1 MGRGDLGE
9 FQVRRARGGR
19 VMASRSYWSLVRENK
34 DFRKLWI
41 ASVISMMG
49 EWFNTIALFFLILE
63 YTGSEFLLGL
73 LFTVRMAGFAILQP
87 VIGLMADRFHRKSLM
102 VISNLVQMV
111 LALCFLFVNDS
122 ADIVWMIGL
131 SGLMMVLH
139 GVYMTAER
147 ASLPNIVSEEDL
159 STANAL
165 EAASWSTALC
175 MGAML
180 GGVVVSYWGTD
191 AAFIIDSLT
200 FLVGTLF
207 LINLTLPQTVE
218 ESMKGPWLSTAF
230 GNIKRGWRRIRD
242 QPALFRIVFA
252 KASWNIA
259 GGGLAGVFLVLLGAD
274 VKGYG
279 AAFGFGLF
287 FFARGIGTGLGP
299 IIARTLFTNEQS
311 WPNLVG
317 NLIVISGIFYLMI
330 GATLDISLW
339 LTVVLVILAHS
350 ASGANWV
357 LSTILMQQWVEDEVR
372 GRVFSADM
380 LILSVAFSLST
391 SAAGWLME
399 WTFMSIQQGILMFS
413 SVMVLSGIIFS
424 LWKPTD
430 GAIQAA

>member
-1 MGRGDLGE
+1 
-9 FQVRRARGGR
+9 
-19 VMASRSYWSLVRENK
+19 MASRSYVALVRENR

-102 VISNLVQMV
+102 VISNLIQMV

-122 ADIVWMIGL
+122 GDIVWMIGL

-159 STANAL
+159 ATANAL

-191 AAFIIDSLT
+191 AAFIVDSFT
-200 FLVGTLF
+200 FLLGTLF

-218 ESMKGPWLSTAF
+218 ESMKGPWFSTAF
-230 GNIKRGWRRIRD
+230 GNIKRGWRRIRS
-242 QPALFRIVFA
+242 QPSLFRIVFA

-299 IIARTLFTNEQS
+299 IIARTLFTNERA
-311 WPNLVG
+311 WPGLVG
-317 NLIVISGIFYLMI
+317 NLIVISGIFYLLI
-330 GATLDISLW
+330 GATLDVNLW

-357 LSTILMQQWVEDEVR
+357 LSTILVQQWVEDEVR

-391 SAAGWLME
+391 TAAGWLME
-399 WTFMSIQQGILMFS
+399 RTSLSIQQGVLIFS
-413 SVMVLSGIIFS
+413 SVMILSGLIFS
-424 LWKPTD
+424 LWKPED
-430 GAIQAA
+430 EFIQAA

>member
-1 MGRGDLGE
+1 
-9 FQVRRARGGR
+9 
-19 VMASRSYWSLVRENK
+19 MATRSYLALVRENR

-102 VISNLVQMV
+102 VISNLIQMV

-122 ADIVWMIGL
+122 GDIVWMIGL

-147 ASLPNIVSEEDL
+147 ASLPNIVAEEDL
-159 STANAL
+159 ATANAL

-218 ESMKGPWLSTAF
+218 ESMKGPWFSTAF

-299 IIARTLFTNEQS
+299 IIARTLFTNEHS

-317 NLIVISGIFYLMI
+317 NLIVISGVFYLLI
-330 GATLDISLW
+330 GATLDINLW

-380 LILSVAFSLST
+380 LILSVAFSMST
-391 SAAGWLME
+391 TAAGWLME
-399 WTFMSIQQGILMFS
+399 WTSMSIQEGILMFS
-413 SVMVLSGIIFS
+413 TVMVLSGVIFS
-424 LWKPTD
+424 LWKPMED
-430 GAIQAA
+430 AAQAS